1 MTKLFVAL
9 LFCAGLYGQGTGVP
23 GPQRT
28 FKNPV
33 TIPCTVG
40 SSQALL
46 YNNAGIDAI
55 YTAQGSPCVYALNP
69 SGSITTL
76 TPDGVG
82 AGGLATANKLT
93 GPANSIITTDGS
105 GDGSVLPAVNG
116 DGTLSPTSGALSISK
131 IGGVLPG
138 PYFATPTV
146 TGDGTLNGT
155 SGALSVTKLNG
166 VLPGA
171 LFSEDNPTS
180 GQIATGL
187 GYTAQNAATAN
198 TNNAGIGV
206 CSSGLYGTGTASG
219 GTQPCSQV
227 NYTQL
232 GGTNPAA
239 AGAAL
244 GATAAQQAANLSDL
258 ANAATARTNL
268 GLGGLATQNAPTAPV
283 VSGNGSNLGV
293 STPDVQYQS
302 AFTNNVLN
310 HGNGTT
316 NSIASSI
323 SFCSTNPC
331 SILVPPTYS
340 PTPSYLTSERVPGQ
354 FYGQYGA
361 VNSLLA
367 PVGSTTLSSIGS
379 IQDTRYGQW
388 TTNVDCPL
396 YTWPSATQAA
406 ICNLVNT
413 NWHADQSALASGR
426 RISRATIHTSYDGGV
441 NICSGSYCNKTN
453 DFADVII
460 HNSWTNGQH
469 IPHQVIS
476 QNYSNGDVVG
486 PGALLTS
493 AGGASAQADEG
504 VELTDNEISQDGNGV
519 FSGTIASGGS
529 TGSTSLT
536 ITPSTNLSYGSRR
549 FLIKTNAG
557 TTTGTV
563 SAITSSGSALTAMT
577 VTGAPTASTASGTWS
592 TAITAPGSFTVT
604 PSFIVGSISNITTST
619 LVCVADGG
627 YWEAVYPT
635 VVGASTFTANFAFP
649 HPSGASFGVG
659 GLACHGMSLTADT
672 VTSSTFPTQLGGIY
686 GGITGSLRM
695 VWPIISNTTTVS
707 QVWVSVKGL
716 YQSLNSQWNS
726 STNNAYTTYEMA
738 DTLSVYSNGGVSGGV
753 MTLAPNNVDWSNSDT
768 VEQPLYPGVQYS
780 WGHWIL
786 QKWFPH
792 QGGATGGFNVQYNG
806 IWTTGDGLFTLSNNT
821 PTALYT
827 AGGGKLTPPPG
838 FTTTGEIQYGLHL
851 VTAGDTASIAIGCP
865 IGGCSSASGENV
877 ITVANA
883 GAGDKITYQPSNGT
897 WDIFSGSS
905 ANQCSFG
912 SIVNCTIPIHTNTL
926 AVQSGSILAIQNA
939 ITSPS
944 HAGTGTAT
952 FAPQTGSG
960 TGATAVCATS
970 HVCDSF
976 SGEVILTSGS
986 VGTPATGTQL
996 IITLPVTRTNQPNCT
1011 VEAYGGTTFLGI
1023 TKTQSTSTITVSA
1036 GVALTFATAYTI
1048 DYVCGGN

>member
-1 MTKLFVAL
+1 MFKYL
-9 LFCAGLYGQGTGVP
+9 LFLWAAIAMPVFAQNQGGGITQPGATVRLPTLPTSCTAGVSPQVIVITGGDDAPYLCDSTGHYSLPPGGSTTVLSGAVGGPGGSNVIAAGNNGIVTSTASGASTGVATIGTGLGFTSNTLSLQPPTLSVI
-23 GPQRT
+23 GG
-28 FKNPV
+28 
-33 TIPCTVG
+33 I
-40 SSQALL
+40 QAI
-46 YNNAGIDAI
+46 NASTHLWIDAI
-55 YTAQGSPCVYALNP
+55 S
-69 SGSITTL
+69 TL
-76 TPDGVG
+76 GVPHQSQPNYSDLLG
-82 AGGLATANKLT
+82 
-93 GPANSIITTDGS
+93 
-105 GDGSVLPAVNG
+105 
-116 DGTLSPTSGALSISK
+116 
-131 IGGVLPG
+131 
-138 PYFATPTV
+138 
-146 TGDGTLNGT
+146 
-155 SGALSVTKLNG
+155 
-166 VLPGA
+166 
-171 LFSEDNPTS
+171 NPTS

-219 GTQPCSQV
+219 GTQPCAQV
-227 NYTQL
+227 NYAQL

-244 GATAAQQAANLSDL
+244 GATAAQQSANLSDL

-268 GLGGLATQNAPTAPV
+268 GLGGLATQSAPAAGITQSDGTSLSQAT
-283 VSGNGSNLGV
+283 S
-293 STPDVQYQS
+293 DVGYQS
-302 AFTNNVLN
+302 AITNSVLSG

-316 NSIASSI
+316 NSIASTI
-323 SFCSTNPC
+323 TFCSTNPC

-367 PVGSTTLSSIGS
+367 PQGATTPSTISS
-379 IQDTRYGQW
+379 IQDARYGQW
-388 TTNVDCPL
+388 TTTVDCPT

-413 NWHADQSALASGR
+413 NWHADQSGLASGR

-453 DFADVII
+453 DFVDVII

-493 AGGASAQADEG
+493 AGGATAQADEG

-519 FSGTIASGGS
+519 FAGTIASGGS
-529 TGSTSLT
+529 TGSASLT

-549 FLIKTNAG
+549 FLIKTNSG

-577 VTGAPTASTASGTWS
+577 VSGTPTASTAVGTWA
-592 TAITAPGSFTVT
+592 TAITTPGSVTVT
-604 PSFIVGSISNITTST
+604 PSFTVGSISNITTGT

-635 VVGASTFTANFAFP
+635 TVSGSTLTATFAFP

-695 VWPIISNTTTVS
+695 VWPIISNTTTVT

-753 MTLAPNNVDWSNSDT
+753 MTLAPNNVDWVNSDT

-827 AGGGKLTPPPG
+827 SGGGKLTPPPG

-877 ITVANA
+877 ITVSNA

-905 ANQCSFG
+905 TNQCSFG

-926 AVQSGSILAIQNA
+926 AVQSGSVLAIQNA
-939 ITSPS
+939 FTVPS

-952 FAPQTGSG
+952 FAPQTGAGS
-960 TGATAVCATS
+960 GATAVCATS

-976 SGEVILTSGS
+976 SGEVTLKSG
-986 VGTPATGTQL
+986 TIPAIGSDL
-996 IITLPVTRTNQPNCT
+996 IITLPITRTNQPNCA
-1011 VEAYGGTTFLGI
+1011 VELKGGTLFLGD
-1023 TKTQSTSTITVSA
+1023 TKTTTTSTITISTGA
-1036 GVALTFATAYTI
+1036 ALAAATDYTI
-1048 DYVCGGN
+1048 NYVCGGN